1 MGTLTWCSVRK
12 TTFFCEKLVSES
24 NTKNMPIFCNYG
36 EVEVAAQET
45 GQFKLSKIKL
55 DGESPRKWYRSS
67 LFPSQRIYLV
77 YRGLLAA
84 YFVAWFVSQ
93 VVFKQIA
100 GDNPKHFIYLTTW
113 AETTL
118 NLHLIASFLTCLY
131 GYIYEYN
138 DESSSSTPLS
148 SEVNFGAESNAVLL
162 PAGQVRHQG
171 ELRWFHKLSWAL
183 YTFSLDVGMSVTI
196 AFWAILRT
204 EFDAFSWH
212 CHAINSV
219 ALIMD
224 LIVSGTVW
232 SRLWSVGTASLE
244 TYIGNIPV
252 WRHVLSL
259 ETCIGKKDIGNIWK
273 RLEISGIDWKHGLTL
288 EITCSFRTEIMFPI
302 RRFCFQSICDVS
314 NIQSIL
320 QNDFLCFRCMISNS
334 NNVSKLDFL
343 YFQYSRGAG
352 LETSK
357 FYWKQK
363 VISKHSFDIGNI
375 IHRLETYISQYD
387 FQSQTFFSKLCF

>member
-1 MGTLTWCSVRK
+1 
-12 TTFFCEKLVSES
+12 
-24 NTKNMPIFCNYG
+24 MPIFCNYG

-55 DGESPRKWYRSS
+55 DGESPRKWYKSS

-224 LIVSGTVW
+224 LIVSDIPIRILHTCWTFVW
-232 SRLWSVGTASLE
+232 GL
-244 TYIGNIPV
+244 TYILFTYLLYKYTEFTYIYEG
-252 WRHVLSL
+252 VLQWG
-259 ETCIGKKDIGNIWK
+259 EYPG
-273 RLEISGIDWKHGLTL
+273 
-288 EITCSFRTEIMFPI
+288 ITCAVVFGVCFGLVPFSQCLSYWIYTGKQILVRKYLNKSTYASDENIKYSGFGEKIPNYEEQGMKSPQKHKIVSEVQKESKRT
-302 RRFCFQSICDVS
+302 RR
-314 NIQSIL
+314 
-320 QNDFLCFRCMISNS
+320 RTNS
-334 NNVSKLDFL
+334 GLYDKLENLPPSDM
-343 YFQYSRGAG
+343 
-352 LETSK
+352 
-357 FYWKQK
+357 
-363 VISKHSFDIGNI
+363 
-375 IHRLETYISQYD
+375 
-387 FQSQTFFSKLCF
+387 